1 MQAPEQAIQVF
12 ATQFGRVLY
21 NEPNTIPQ
29 FSGQL
34 APLAGVALNTQYV
47 TGQLLAQY
55 NAHAPAPAN
64 VGQFVN
70 YSAAASNLDQQVA
83 VAILTE
89 GWVNTAGG
97 DSNFYSIAYLQPP
110 LVLSGSQMAL
120 ANEPADITA
129 FLTAFPSFQP
139 PIGSILGAEFNGAPD
154 QVYILK

>member
-1 MQAPEQAIQVF
+1 MQAPEQAVPVF
-12 ATQFGRVLY
+12 ATQFARVIY

-34 APLAGVALNTQYV
+34 APLVGVALNAQYV

-70 YSAAASNLDQQVA
+70 YSAAASNLDQQVC

-89 GWVNTAGG
+89 NWVSTAGG
-97 DSNFYSIAYLQPP
+97 DGNFYSIAYLQPP
-110 LVLSGSQMAL
+110 LVLSGTQMAL

-129 FLTAFPSFQP
+129 FLAAFPSFEP
-139 PIGSILGAEFNGAPD
+139 PLGSLLGAVFNGAPD
-154 QVYILK
+154 QIYILK